1 MNIYLASENRLQGV
15 ALVED
20 QFIGKIVTALT
31 VADRQDESIYD
42 KNRSYCHF
50 VPIDFR
56 DEAQNDE
63 RYYK

>member
-1 MNIYLASENRLQGV
+1 MNIYLPSENCFQRV

-31 VADRQDESIYD
+31 VADCQDESIYD